1 MVVSSVLRT
10 KTKTASVINTERP
23 QGQAQ
28 VFRVP
33 GPERRVLVA
42 GAHGVLRAEGMGK
55 PGELPPFPCWRRS
68 IDGLSGAVGRQTGC
82 DVFAPSSY
90 LTCSCLPPTAIL
102 NVRIIVDGRGSPL
115 DSLGFAFALTTG
127 SGPFFF
133 GAAGLSGLT
142 LEATLFTSGS

>member
-55 PGELPPFPCWRRS
+55 LGELPP
-68 IDGLSGAVGRQTGC
+68 
-82 DVFAPSSY
+82 
-90 LTCSCLPPTAIL
+90 LPP
-102 NVRIIVDGRGSPL
+102 VGDGR
-115 DSLGFAFALTTG
+115 LTVFRAQLVG
-127 SGPFFF
+127 KLVRRLRAVQLPDVLVPP
-133 GAAGLSGLT
+133 AHRYP
-142 LEATLFTSGS
+142 ECQDYC